1 MRLHRFFTALPIEEG
16 KINYLPDPAIVHQ
29 VTRVLKLEPGD
40 KTVFFDG
47 SGKEYESEIVSLGK
61 KTLEFRVLKTNK
73 IKTHSPLKLSL
84 TFSLIKKD
92 NTEWIIQKCT
102 ELGVSEFIP
111 LISDRSEKKG
121 FNLERAQKICIE
133 ACEQLGRGDVPK
145 IHESQTLAEF
155 LNTER
160 RKVIVF
166 HTEGNN
172 FERENFLEISACVS
186 FSSSDLDS
194 SPELV
199 ACIGPE
205 GGWSERE
212 LKMFK
217 EKNIPIISLNT
228 PILQAETAAV
238 AISALLLIK

>member
-47 SGKEYESEIVSLGK
+47 SGREYESEIVSLGK
-61 KTLEFRVLKTNK
+61 KTLEFRVLKTSK

-84 TFSLIKKD
+84 AFSLIKKD
-92 NTEWIIQKCT
+92 NTEWIIQKCP

-172 FERENFLEISACVS
+172 FE
-186 FSSSDLDS
+186 SDLDS

-217 EKNIPIISLNT
+217 EKNTSIVSLNT
-228 PILQAETAAV
+228 PILRAETAAV
-238 AISALLLIK
+238 AIVALLLNN